1 MSVLLVTFLSCS
13 QVQSIVNRLQNNA
26 IFSPEQK
33 IAIVEELKTAVPT
46 CPVIIKNK

>member
-13 QVQSIVNRLQNNA
+13 QVQVIADRLQNIA
-26 IFSPEQK
+26 LLTLEQK
-33 IAIVEELKTAVPT
+33 KEIIQELKKVVPS

>member
-1 MSVLLVTFLSCS
+1 MSIFLVTILNCS
-13 QVQSIVNRLQNNA
+13 QVQAIVNRLQNSA